1 MARGNRVYMMGK
13 VISRPVI
20 KLDKDGEYVSGRLEI
35 LTARRSG
42 LSPKSRLAGE
52 ARSDE
57 QLIQSR
63 DPYVIEHKMAV
74 LEEGDIIFL
83 VGTLST
89 REVIK
94 KMRCPHCSE
103 IAQQSAGVIVYVDP
117 IAIIKVMTTKDMSEE
132 EVAQFLISNAELSNY
147 AMFFGSL
154 VREPRYAPDFGG
166 TTRREANIQIALNRK
181 RLIPEDGPD
190 KTTDYPYVRAFG
202 KIAEESAKVL
212 HTGSEIYIEGAI
224 ETRQIV
230 LKKTCPECG
239 MDFEV
244 DSSAVEI
251 VPYSVEYINNVDVSI
266 LKTPEELEDST
277 ESLQRYMMMKEE
289 YPDISEDDSDE
300 ISDDGSDDYEDNDYE
315 DDDYE
320 DDEDDEDNEDN
331 E

>member
-1 MARGNRVYMMGK
+1 MARGNMVFMMGK

-52 ARSDE
+52 ARSDQ

-63 DPYVIEHKMAV
+63 DPYIIEHKMAV

-83 VGTLST
+83 KGSLST

-94 KMRCPHCSE
+94 KMRCPYCSE

-117 IAIIKVMTTKDMSEE
+117 ISIIKVMTTEGMSEE
-132 EVAQFLISNAELSNY
+132 EVAKFLISNAELSNY

-166 TTRREANIQIALNRK
+166 TTRREANLQIALNRK

-190 KTTDYPYVRAFG
+190 KMTDYPYVRAFG

-212 HTGSEIYIEGAI
+212 HTGSEIYIEGAV

-230 LKKTCPECG
+230 LKKVCPECG
-239 MDFEV
+239 KDFEV
-244 DSSAVEI
+244 DSTAVEI
-251 VPYSVEYINNVDVSI
+251 VPYSVEYINNVDVSV
-266 LKTPEELEDST
+266 LKTKEEFDDST
-277 ESLQRYMMMKEE
+277 DALKRYMMFKDGYSE
-289 YPDISEDDSDE
+289 PDKNNQ
-300 ISDDGSDDYEDNDYE
+300 SDDYEGNDDND
-315 DDDYE
+315 D
-320 DDEDDEDNEDN
+320 
-331 E
+331 

>member
-1 MARGNRVYMMGK
+1 MARGNMVFMMGK

-20 KLDKDGEYVSGRLEI
+20 KTNKDQEFVSGRVEV

-52 ARSDE
+52 ARSDI

-63 DPYVIEHKMAV
+63 DPYIIEHKIAE
-74 LEEGDIIFL
+74 LEENDL
-83 VGTLST
+83 VFIKGSLST
-89 REVIK
+89 REVMK
-94 KMRCPHCSE
+94 KVRCPYCSE

-117 IAIIKVMTTKDMSEE
+117 ITIIKFSINSGNKMTEAE
-132 EVAQFLISNAELSNY
+132 IAEFLITNAEISNY

-154 VREPRYAPDFGG
+154 VREPRYAPDYGG

-190 KTTDYPYVRAFG
+190 KMTDYPYVRAFG

-212 HTGSEIYIEGAI
+212 HTGSEIYIEGAV

-230 LKKTCPECG
+230 LRKICPECEKE
-239 MDFEV
+239 FEI

-251 VPYSVEYINNVDVSI
+251 VPYSMEYINNVDVSV
-266 LKTPEELEDST
+266 LKTKEEVEDST
-277 ESLQRYMMMKEE
+277 DALKRYMTLKES
-289 YPDISEDDSDE
+289 YPEQFNNKENDDSD
-300 ISDDGSDDYEDNDYE
+300 SYTDDMSDYDDGEE
-315 DDDYE
+315 
-320 DDEDDEDNEDN
+320 
-331 E
+331 

>member
-1 MARGNRVYMMGK
+1 MARGNRIYMMGK
-13 VISRPVI
+13 VMSRPVI

-52 ARSDE
+52 ARSDI

-63 DPYVIEHKMAV
+63 DPYIIEHKIAI
-74 LEEGDIIFL
+74 LEEGDIVFL

-117 IAIIKVMTTKDMSEE
+117 IAIIKVMTTVDMSDE
-132 EVAQFLISNAELSNY
+132 EVAKFLISNAELSNY
-147 AMFFGSL
+147 ALFFGSL

-202 KIAEESAKVL
+202 KIAEESSKVL

-230 LKKTCPECG
+230 LKKICPECG
-239 MDFEV
+239 QDFEV
-244 DSSAVEI
+244 DSTAVEV
-251 VPYSVEYINNVDVSI
+251 VPYSVEYINNVDVSV
-266 LKTPEELEDST
+266 LKTKEELEDST
-277 ESLQRYMMMKEE
+277 DALKRYMTLKES
-289 YPDISEDDSDE
+289 YPEQFRNKKNDDSDSYTDDMSDYDDE
-300 ISDDGSDDYEDNDYE
+300 GFDDGEE
-315 DDDYE
+315 
-320 DDEDDEDNEDN
+320 
-331 E
+331 

>member
-1 MARGNRVYMMGK
+1 MARGNMVFMMGK

-52 ARSDE
+52 ARSDQ

-63 DPYVIEHKMAV
+63 DPYIIEHKMAV

-83 VGTLST
+83 KGSLST

-94 KMRCPHCSE
+94 KMRCPYCSE

-117 IAIIKVMTTKDMSEE
+117 ISIIKVMTTEGMSEE
-132 EVAQFLISNAELSNY
+132 EVAKFLISNAELSNY

-190 KTTDYPYVRAFG
+190 KMTDYPYVRAFG

-212 HTGSEIYIEGAI
+212 HTGSEIYIEGAV

-230 LKKTCPECG
+230 LKKVCPECG
-239 MDFEV
+239 KDFEV
-244 DSSAVEI
+244 DSTAVEI
-251 VPYSVEYINNVDVSI
+251 VPYSVEYINNVDVSV
-266 LKTPEELEDST
+266 LKTKEEFDDST
-277 ESLQRYMMMKEE
+277 DALKRYMMFKDGYSE
-289 YPDISEDDSDE
+289 PDKNNQ
-300 ISDDGSDDYEDNDYE
+300 SDDYEGNDDND
-315 DDDYE
+315 D
-320 DDEDDEDNEDN
+320 
-331 E
+331 